1 VRLPLRLLARVIRRL
16 LGRRRPRPAPRPP
29 TDPDRLHRIYRETHR
44 HVEDLRRA
52 A

>member
-1 VRLPLRLLARVIRRL
+1 LKLILRLLTHRRST
-16 LGRRRPRPAPRPP
+16 PRPA
-29 TDPDRLHRIYRETHR
+29 DPEHLQRIYRETHR

>member
-1 VRLPLRLLARVIRRL
+1 MRKLLVLLRR
-16 LGRRRPRPAPRPP
+16 GRRRPTPVPI
-29 TDPDRLHRIYRETHR
+29 DSERLHRIYRETHR

>member
-1 VRLPLRLLARVIRRL
+1 MRRLLAL
-16 LGRRRPRPAPRPP
+16 LRGKRKTRAL
-29 TDPDRLHRIYRETHR
+29 DSERLHRIYRETHR

>member
-1 VRLPLRLLARVIRRL
+1 MRLVLRL
-16 LGRRRPRPAPRPP
+16 LGRRQPAASSRAPA
-29 TDPDRLHRIYRETHR
+29 DPERLQQIYRETHR

>member
-1 VRLPLRLLARVIRRL
+1 ML
-16 LGRRRPRPAPRPP
+16 RPA
-29 TDPDRLHRIYRETHR
+29 DPARLQHIYRETHR

>member
-1 VRLPLRLLARVIRRL
+1 MRKLLAF
-16 LGRRRPRPAPRPP
+16 LGLRRPRRVSVPV
-29 TDPDRLHRIYRETHR
+29 DPERLQQIYRETHR